1 MEEGEIEMEEQH
13 SEAEIKISVSTLIF
27 LSSGKNDTFSICHDV
42 FFFLNATWH
51 IDKWLITC

>member
-42 FFFLNATWH
+42 FFF
-51 IDKWLITC
+51 